1 MLWNQDDAVRN
12 AFSIPETATK
22 FRNENRKLVIQFVKL
37 GIGRVL
43 MKQANTIESRNFEV
57 HGKVIPAMLKIFN

>member
-37 GIGRVL
+37 VRVL